1 MLKDREWILGHIP
14 HQGAMCLLDQVL
26 DWDSSCVRC
35 LSRAHQSPANPL
47 RSEGR
52 LSSLCGIEFAAQA
65 MAVHGALCA
74 AESPAA
80 RQGGYLVRLR
90 NVTLHRE
97 RLDDIEEDLVATVNR
112 LGGDE
117 VTVLYDFSLQAG
129 SLELV
134 TGRATIVINPAVL

>member
-1 MLKDREWILGHIP
+1 MLKDRAWILAHIP

-26 DWDSSCVRC
+26 DWDSSRVRC
-35 LSRAHQSPANPL
+35 LSSAHRSPENPL

-74 AESPAA
+74 ADLRAT
-80 RQGGYLVRLR
+80 QGGYLVSLR
-90 NVTLHRE
+90 NVILHCE
-97 RLDDIEEDLVATVNR
+97 RLDDIEADLVAAVNR

-117 VTVLYDFSLQAG
+117 VTVLYDFSLHVD
-129 SLELV
+129 SRSLV
-134 TGRATIVINPAVL
+134 TGRATIVINPAAL